1 MCVSTDTRVCV
12 LRPELRLSSLGKVL
26 STMVFAIS
34 TSFFHRPGTL
44 ATRRGWLTH
53 LCLPQCWAPYVCRM
67 PDCSA
72 WAQTQVVRCQLST
85 LLCPCGL
92 CALLVLILW
101 FLFFILLGFWG
112 FFFSKGVWFC
122 FATFLGG
129 GGGRAAVLG
138 FPLRLCP
145 ICHLP
150 PSPPIPSGSFSVL
163 VSSFTNAE
171 LDWFSVPEYALCF
184 WLSAC
189 VCSCKDQED
198 SCH

>member
-150 PSPPIPSGSFSVL
+150 PSPHPQWFLLSFSFQFHQCWAWLVFSPRVRIVL
-163 VSSFTNAE
+163 LIVS
-171 LDWFSVPEYALCF
+171 LC
-184 WLSAC
+184 LLLQRSRR
-189 VCSCKDQED
+189 
-198 SCH
+198 